1 MTPFEAEQLRKALAQ
16 KYGATAKLAD
26 VGDYFFK
33 KGGAGPVQKAFGKDT
48 AHLVKAIPGVS
59 SRNAVHVGRFAGRA
73 LPLLSALSNVTDVA
87 DIVTGDES
95 LGNKSMDT
103 AAMGIGG
110 TLGFV
115 LGGGPLGASV
125 GASVGKTTSDGLQWL
140 FGDKKT
146 PEERKLEEALAV
158 LQARGLS

>member
-1 MTPFEAEQLRKALAQ
+1 MTPFEAQQIQQLLAQ
-16 KYGATAKLAD
+16 KYGATATLAN

-33 KGGAGPVQKAFGKDT
+33 PGAAGPVQKTFANDMYSLTKS
-48 AHLVKAIPGVS
+48 IPGVNS
-59 SRNAVHVGRFAGRA
+59 KTAAHVGRFAGRA
-73 LPLLSALSNVTDVA
+73 LPLVSAVSNVSDVA
-87 DIVTGDES
+87 DVLTGDES
-95 LGNKSMDT
+95 LGNKAMDT

-125 GASVGKTTSDGLQWL
+125 GASVGKTVSDGTQWL

-146 PEERKLEEALAV
+146 PEQRKMEEALALLGGGV
-158 LQARGLS
+158 

>member
-1 MTPFEAEQLRKALAQ
+1 MTPFEAEQIRQALTQ

-33 KGGAGPVQKAFGKDT
+33 KGGAGPVQKAFGRDT

-59 SRNAVHVGRFAGRA
+59 SRNAVHVGRMAGRA
-73 LPLLSALSNVTDVA
+73 LPVLAAVSNVADVA
-87 DIVTGDES
+87 DIVTGEES
-95 LGNKSMDT
+95 LGNKAMDT
-103 AAMGIGG
+103 VGMGIGG

-158 LQARGLS
+158 LQGRGLV

>member
-1 MTPFEAEQLRKALAQ
+1 MTPFEAAQIQKLIAQQYGPTANLAN
-16 KYGATAKLAD
+16 

-33 KGGAGPVQKAFGKDT
+33 KGGAGPVQKAFGRDT
-48 AHLVKAIPGVS
+48 AHLVKAVPGVS
-59 SRNAVHVGRFAGRA
+59 SRAAVKVGRMAGRA
-73 LPLLSALSNVTDVA
+73 LPLLSAVSNVADVG
-87 DIVTGDES
+87 DVVFGDES
-95 LGNKSMDT
+95 LGNKAMDT

-125 GASVGKTTSDGLQWL
+125 GASVGKTASDGLQWL

-146 PEERKLEEALAV
+146 PEERKLEEALAI
-158 LQARGLS
+158 LQTRGLG